1 MTHMHSG
8 LAATRVAVLTQAG
21 RDSLPAVS
29 GKSIAGV
36 IIADTVLVRDV
47 TATCGSSLPS
57 SG

>member
-29 GKSIAGV
+29 GQSIAGV
-36 IIADTVLVRDV
+36 IPDTVVVRDV